1 MMKSLFMAAA
11 FALILAGAVY
21 LGLIRAERIHLR
33 FALPVNEELDIYQ
46 QIHKGASKGA
56 LPAGF
61 HPQIGA
67 KVPGSVTLN
76 SLPSDLTNRL
86 PELRKYDYIV
96 AQNVVALVDPA
107 TRNVVDVLIE

>member
-1 MMKSLFMAAA
+1 MKSLFMAGAS
-11 FALILAGAVY
+11 ALILAGAVY
-21 LGLIRAERIHLR
+21 LGTIRAERIHLG
-33 FALPVNEELDIYQ
+33 FALPADEELDIYQ
-46 QIHKGASKGA
+46 QVHKSASNGAP
-56 LPAGF
+56 PAGF

-86 PELRKYDYIV
+86 PELRKYDYV
-96 AQNVVALVDPA
+96 TARNVVALVDPV

>member
-1 MMKSLFMAAA
+1 MKSLFMAGAC
-11 FALILAGAVY
+11 ALVLAGAVY
-21 LGLIRAERIHLR
+21 LGIIRAERIHLG

-46 QIHKGASKGA
+46 HVHKSASRGA

-61 HPQIGA
+61 HPEIGA
-67 KVPGSVTLN
+67 KVPGSVALN

-86 PELRKYDYIV
+86 PELRKYDYIM

-107 TRNVVDVLIE
+107 TRNVIDVLIE